1 MSSTLRILK
10 RPVHGA
16 ILMLAT
22 LAIGFGLWLNV
33 TNQFTDYG
41 TGGGRFAD
49 QVDSYSEYL
58 IRNSV
63 LNDLFGTENVGGSL
77 VITRGYRERDYG
89 YYADGTQK
97 YFSNRAAQR
106 QVMTWLAR
114 LNVDFVK
121 AHPDRFFQLFRLLN
135 SLLLAIC
142 LAAFFT
148 AFFGRN
154 LLALAAVLLSSLSSG
169 FALFASNLYFMTW
182 LLLTPLFFFPALQ
195 RGHTR
200 TYVLAAFLCSIAY
213 FMVRY
218 EFATLFALL
227 WFFPVLAHALKT
239 GRCDWPT
246 GTAAFVAVCF
256 GFAVALAAHHF
267 AVASENGIRITDAS
281 ALVLHSAAERVASLQ
296 DVPAPFTTDF
306 IVRMGSTWSW
316 PALDLPR
323 LLRVSKLALLG
334 VIIVLMAR
342 TRCRPSRNILIWSV
356 LAYVSWYVF
365 AYQHIVFHAVY
376 DSLLFAATIY
386 LALVFH
392 LAWLVSASSRR
403 PAPPDPAA

>member
-1 MSSTLRILK
+1 
-10 RPVHGA
+10 
-16 ILMLAT
+16 
-22 LAIGFGLWLNV
+22 
-33 TNQFTDYG
+33 
-41 TGGGRFAD
+41 
-49 QVDSYSEYL
+49 
-58 IRNSV
+58 
-63 LNDLFGTENVGGSL
+63 
-77 VITRGYRERDYG
+77 
-89 YYADGTQK
+89 
-97 YFSNRAAQR
+97 
-106 QVMTWLAR
+106 
-114 LNVDFVK
+114 
-121 AHPDRFFQLFRLLN
+121 
-135 SLLLAIC
+135 
-142 LAAFFT
+142 
-148 AFFGRN
+148 
-154 LLALAAVLLSSLSSG
+154 
-169 FALFASNLYFMTW
+169 
-182 LLLTPLFFFPALQ
+182 
-195 RGHTR
+195 
-200 TYVLAAFLCSIAY
+200 
-213 FMVRY
+213 
-218 EFATLFALL
+218 
-227 WFFPVLAHALKT
+227 LKT

-246 GTAAFVAVCF
+246 GIAAFVAVCF

-306 IVRMGSTWSW
+306 IVRKGSTWSW

-342 TRCRPSRNILIWSV
+342 TRCRPSRDILIWSV